1 MECKK
6 IEELLLTDYPDG
18 EVRGRVKNKVEEHLR
33 TCFECRQFEH
43 TLRRAVI
50 EPFKNSIRIKPR
62 GTVWNRI
69 SEAIVLEERR
79 KSESFLGKIQ
89 DFLQRIFSMPRVA
102 YTLATVI
109 TAVFILTVMVI
120 KFQPSDHKVV
130 SVQPTEEIEYLTYL
144 VEEAEYFLA
153 DENGG
158 YSTGIEEYFL

>member
-6 IEELLLTDYPDG
+6 IQELLLTDYPDG
-18 EVRGRVKNKVEEHLR
+18 EVKGRLKNKVEEHLR
-33 TCFECRQFEH
+33 ICLECRQFEH
-43 TLRRAVI
+43 TLRRAAI
-50 EPFKNSIRIKPR
+50 EPFKNTIKIKPR
-62 GTVWNRI
+62 ASVWNRI
-69 SEAIVLEERR
+69 SEAIVLEERK

-109 TAVFILTVMVI
+109 TAVFILAVMAI

-130 SVQPTEEIEYLTYL
+130 TMQPTEEIEYLTYL
-144 VEEAEYFLA
+144 MGEADYFSV

-158 YSTGIEEYFL
+158 YSTAIEEYFL